1 MPVVEFN
8 IKELEKLTDKTLT
21 KEILEEKIPMLGC
34 DIEHIDDEKVRYE
47 VFPNR
52 PDMLSQEGF
61 ARALKYFFG
70 LDKGIPE
77 YKTEKSGIKL
87 NREKVKARP
96 KITAAAVKNIKLTDE
111 ILRSLMQTQEKL
123 HKTLGRERRKL
134 AIGIHDLDKVEPPF
148 TYKAVKPNKFKFK
161 PLNWNQE
168 LTLKQIQEKHEKGKY
183 ADILEGNEKWPVI
196 TDKNGQT
203 LSFPPVIN
211 SKTTEVTEN
220 TENLFIDVTG
230 TDQETIERA
239 LNIVVNSLRDREGEI
254 STVEVEG
261 LGERPYLEPEEI
273 TIDLE
278 YVNEMLG
285 TDFRGEKFKKYVEE
299 MGYDFK
305 GKIGMSYTEEKTILI
320 PPYRTDIMHPIDIVE
335 DIAIRHGYD
344 QFNTELPTVAT
355 TAKSNKETDKKEKLK
370 ELIIGY
376 GYQEVKNMVLTNKQ
390 NQFTKMNKE
399 PEQET
404 LVELKNPLDKNHS
417 ICRNKALP
425 QLLKNLSNNQHVSYP
440 QKIFELA
447 KCLELDEKSYNKV
460 KAIEKLAIAKTDTQ
474 VNYNEIT
481 ALLDSFMKNLGIGYE
496 LKKTK
501 DPTFMK
507 GRRAAIIHQDKEI
520 GRLGEIHPKV
530 LNNWDIEKPV
540 IALEIEIDKFL

>member
-21 KEILEEKIPMLGC
+21 KKILEEKIPMLGC

-61 ARALKYFFG
+61 ARALRYFFG
-70 LDKGIPE
+70 LDKGIPD
-77 YKTEKSGIKL
+77 YKTKKSSIKL

-96 KITAAAVKNIKLTDE
+96 NITAAAIKNIELTDE
-111 ILRSLMQTQEKL
+111 TLRSLMQTQEKL
-123 HKTLGRERRKL
+123 HKTLGRKRRKL

-148 TYKAVKPNKFKFK
+148 TYKAVKPNKFKFT
-161 PLNWNQE
+161 PLNSDQE
-168 LTLKQIQEKHEKGKY
+168 LTLEQIRKKHEKGKY
-183 ADILEGNEKWPVI
+183 AEILKEHKKWPVI
-196 TDKNGQT
+196 TDKNEQT

-239 LNIVVNSLRDREGEI
+239 LNIIVTSLKDRGGEI
-254 STVEVEG
+254 NTVKVEG

-273 TIDLE
+273 NIDLE
-278 YVNEMLG
+278 YINQMLG
-285 TDFRGEKFKKYVEE
+285 TDFRGEKLKKHIEE

-305 GKIGMSYTEEKTILI
+305 GKIGMSYSEEKTILI

-355 TAKSNKETDKKEKLK
+355 TAKSDKEMEKKEKLK
-370 ELIIGY
+370 EIIIGY

-390 NQFTKMNKE
+390 NQFTKMDQE
-399 PEQET
+399 PAQET
-404 LVELKNPLDKNHS
+404 LIELENPLDKNHS

-425 QLLKNLSNNQHVSYP
+425 QLLKNLSNNQHVAYP
-440 QKIFELA
+440 QKIFEIA
-447 KCLELDEKSYNKV
+447 KCLELDKESYNKV
-460 KAIEKLAIAKTDTQ
+460 KTTEKLAIAKTDTQ

-481 ALLDSFMKNLGIGYE
+481 ALLDSFMKNLGFEYN

-501 DPTFMK
+501 NPAFMK
-507 GRRAAIIHQDKEI
+507 GRRAVILQQGEEI
-520 GRLGEIHPKV
+520 GKLGEIHPKV
-530 LNNWDIEKPV
+530 LNNWEIEKPV
-540 IALEIEIDKFL
+540 IAMEMKIDKLL